1 MCSRPRQRFR
11 AFGEP
16 AAGSTFSGFLRQ
28 HWALAAM
35 GQKGSAR
42 AALACTLAVAFA
54 ACPSTTQTT
63 FNATVVQFAAAEV
76 NLLHLSLGQFAIITW
91 VLHCQC
97 TVITALQ
104 RAAMVHMVA
113 ASCSLPQTHYKSS
126 EANLYTSSNS
136 LSGLALCYAGQWS
149 CQSELWV
156 WPIEPDQLSL
166 WQGSIHQCQQPLPGG
181 LTSGRLWAVLPVD
194 LRSWGKHTH
203 ISLRVHALDLTQTSR
218 RNWCTPCHAVLL
230 NFCN

>member
-1 MCSRPRQRFR
+1 
-11 AFGEP
+11 
-16 AAGSTFSGFLRQ
+16 
-28 HWALAAM
+28 
-35 GQKGSAR
+35 
-42 AALACTLAVAFA
+42 
-54 ACPSTTQTT
+54 
-63 FNATVVQFAAAEV
+63 
-76 NLLHLSLGQFAIITW
+76 
-91 VLHCQC
+91 
-97 TVITALQ
+97 
-104 RAAMVHMVA
+104 MVA

-149 CQSELWV
+149 CQSKLWV

-203 ISLRVHALDLTQTSR
+203 IALCVLCSCLRPHTNFTQELRSTQSRKHSSCFCCTNRLRFMWCCLASLHV
-218 RNWCTPCHAVLL
+218 WCTPCPAVLL